1 MSKTFSEKCS
11 RRSQPCERDGQE
23 TKTLRGIWHATSH
36 PLHREACRKNTLTA
50 PSIHEA
56 PSLMRNDRGNR
67 LIIAYGRDAADTAQ
81 LSEYGNL
88 VMKDQ
93 RVRVDAAP

>member
-1 MSKTFSEKCS
+1 
-11 RRSQPCERDGQE
+11 
-23 TKTLRGIWHATSH
+23 
-36 PLHREACRKNTLTA
+36 
-50 PSIHEA
+50 
-56 PSLMRNDRGNR
+56 MRNDRGNR